1 MAQVKTKH
9 QSQNTNDLLN
19 GKNAFQILML
29 VCLFYIVSQRDF
41 SFTIGETKNETASS
55 AYAYGFEDVDI
66 DVKKNKKPHAKTVVL
81 ATAYETK
88 EKAKKVEGVKKNL
101 ANQFQNTAFIL
112 DRNLAERGDISP
124 EFVRA
129 KNQICLSYVKKY
141 TPIARTEQEKFGIP
155 VSVTLAQGLLESDAG
170 NSRLAKSA
178 TNHFGIKCFSH
189 RCKKGHCKNFTDDT
203 HKDFFV
209 VYQNAWQSFRSH
221 SQFLKQ
227 NRYENLFRLKK
238 NDYKNWAKGLKSAGY
253 ATDKHYDEKLIKII
267 ETLRLNQLD

>member
-1 MAQVKTKH
+1 MAQVKTKY
-9 QSQNTNDLLN
+9 QTQNTSDFLN
-19 GKNAFQILML
+19 SKNAFQILML
-29 VCLFYIVSQRDF
+29 VCFFYIVSQRDF
-41 SFTIGETKNETASS
+41 SFTIGETKTEAESS
-55 AYAYGFEDVDI
+55 AYAYGFEDVDVKE
-66 DVKKNKKPHAKTVVL
+66 VKKPRVKAVAF

-88 EKAKKVEGVKKNL
+88 EKVKKVEGVKKNL

-112 DRNLAERGDISP
+112 DRNLAERGDVSP

-129 KNQICLSYVKKY
+129 KNQVCLSYVKKY
-141 TPIARTEQEKFGIP
+141 TPIARMEQEKFGIP
-155 VSVTLAQGLLESDAG
+155 VSITLAQGLLESDAG
-170 NSRLAKSA
+170 DSRLAKSA
-178 TNHFGIKCFSH
+178 TNHFGIKCFSQ

-253 ATDKHYDEKLIKII
+253 ATDKRYDEKLIKII